1 MNFLEGE
8 LLDVGSKALSVNAGP
23 FGKLKIQPDQMPVPL
38 NPGKVTIGI
47 RPEMLTILFNK
58 SDKAEIE
65 VMGEVTATSYYGDM
79 TYYGLHIDGIADE
92 VTVSMRN
99 TAGRKVLDIGDK
111 TRIGLGS
118 ESLVLLG

>member
-1 MNFLEGE
+1 
-8 LLDVGSKALSVNAGP
+8 
-23 FGKLKIQPDQMPVPL
+23 MPVPL
-38 NPGKVTIGI
+38 TPGKVTIGI

>member
-1 MNFLEGE
+1 
-8 LLDVGSKALSVNAGP
+8 
-23 FGKLKIQPDQMPVPL
+23 MPVPL
-38 NPGKVTIGI
+38 TPGKVTIGI

-65 VMGEVTATSYYGDM
+65 VMGEVTAASYYGDM
-79 TYYGLHIDGIADE
+79 TYYGLHIDGIADGIHAE
-92 VTVSMRN
+92 Y
-99 TAGRKVLDIGDK
+99 GRPWVLDIGDK